1 MKTREARIEE
11 IKENDMEIKLSEFA
25 KNYELAGCEDPIKI
39 ISEYIIESNR
49 ESDALTIIPTLAKAR
64 LDKIQSQLDYARVW
78 IPNKC
83 DLQKCNKGITAEQ
96 AKMLERL
103 IDMYC
108 LGLGLSEMSVEEAR
122 DVISNMKR
130 PAIVFAPMV
139 EWLRDKYG
147 ICFAEDEK

>member
-1 MKTREARIEE
+1 
-11 IKENDMEIKLSEFA
+11 MEIKLSEFA
-25 KNYELAGCEDPIKI
+25 RNYELAGCEDPIKI

-64 LDKIQSQLDYARVW
+64 LDKIQKQLDYARVW

-83 DLQKCNKGITAEQ
+83 DLQTCNKDITTQQ

-103 IDMYC
+103 TDMYC